1 MNKNSR
7 NFNEFLLRFLLR
19 PDQWRHQVNPCQA
32 FQDNRKFE
40 NIISEIFI
48 PKNVL
53 PNRISDTHLKVR
65 TEIHFFYL
73 LGFKFL
79 KKIGWSF
86 HQCHSKNSKLP
97 ISASKSVKKRQ
108 KASKSD
114 LKRINQAVIWSAH
127 KTTGCHFNR
136 LFRKL

>member
-7 NFNEFLLRFLLR
+7 NFIECLLRFLLR

-53 PNRISDTHLKVR
+53 PNRISDTRLKVR
-65 TEIHFFYL
+65 TEIHLFYL

-79 KKIGWSF
+79 KKLVEVSINVIWRIRRYQF
-86 HQCHSKNSKLP
+86 R
-97 ISASKSVKKRQ
+97 RQ
-108 KASKSD
+108 KA
-114 LKRINQAVIWSAH
+114 IWNELIKLSSEVR
-127 KTTGCHFNR
+127 T
-136 LFRKL
+136 RKLGVILIGCFEN